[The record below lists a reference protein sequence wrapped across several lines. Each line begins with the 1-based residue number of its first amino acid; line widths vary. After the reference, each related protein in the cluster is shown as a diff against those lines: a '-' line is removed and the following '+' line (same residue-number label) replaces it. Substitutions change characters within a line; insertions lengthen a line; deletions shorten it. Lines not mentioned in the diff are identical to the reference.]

1 MQLISFDAP
10 TGLEVRFGFEP
21 ARLVSGQPVRWVFT
35 LVNRGRERR
44 VVTFTSSQRGEVVL
58 AAGGVPRY
66 RWSSGKLFAAVIG
79 ERALSP
85 GEEWCQSLVDTLSLP
100 AGRYELHASM
110 TSQPTLP
117 PVRGEIT
124 IYPAQ

>member
-79 ERALSP
+79 ERALAP
-85 GEEWCQSLVDTLSLP
+85 GQEWSYLLVDTLALP
-100 AGRYELHASM
+100 AGQYLLQASVPA
-110 TSQPTLP
+110 QPAVP
-117 PVRGEIT
+117 PVHGEVM
-124 IYPAQ
+124 IYS